1 MPLFQSADLL
11 PVFLLLVLESLLQ
24 RLSFLF
30 LSLGE
35 PRNLGACY
43 FNAFLE
49 LVFLLP
55 EPCQPVI
62 VATMSVYIFVLI
74 QSQ

>member
-1 MPLFQSADLL
+1 MLLFQPADLL

-43 FNAFLE
+43 FYAFLE
-49 LVFLLP
+49 LVFLLL

-62 VATMSVYIFVLI
+62 VATKSKL
-74 QSQ
+74 